1 MAMERTKKADF
12 YAIKADSPEPSASGT
27 VKKDGRH
34 RRAEKSHASFERG
47 APHET
52 RPPKKS
58 GRPPARWRI
67 RVVRV
72 DPASHPEFQS
82 QRTNPFAA
90 MAAQARISEIDAFCA
105 RLWARTKKK
114 TA

>member
-1 MAMERTKKADF
+1 MSTERARETETKRHFPD
-12 YAIKADSPEPSASGT
+12 PSASDT
-27 VKKDGRH
+27 VRRDVRH
-34 RRAEKSHASFERG
+34 RRAEKSSASFERG
-47 APHET
+47 TPHET
-52 RPPKKS
+52 CRPKKS

-90 MAAQARISEIDAFCA
+90 MPAQARVTEIDAFCA

-114 TA
+114 AA